1 MWHPLKKWT
10 CKFYEIIT
18 FCSCLLFMKSLG
30 TPFLQIYFSTYRKTY
45 VFTIISTGR
54 STKCVNNFWYNE
66 SWPMQI
72 QMIPQYIRYY
82 TFILQVCIQFH
93 RTFFCWSN
101 AWLILIT
108 LVNLYTRANH
118 VLIAGH
124 WVWLWVWY
132 RMPPPGSEVHR
143 YEGLASGRTRLSM
156 EGGWG

>member
-1 MWHPLKKWT
+1 
-10 CKFYEIIT
+10 
-18 FCSCLLFMKSLG
+18 MKSLH
-30 TPFLQIYFSTYRKTY
+30 FAVVYFSWNHKVPLSCKFTFQHIVKHI